1 MFKIFQKKEKEESN
15 VLIIKKDI
23 SSGIPFRW
31 EFEIENKDI
40 CEYIKKESKGEKTKE
55 PLCGGKIET
64 IYCFKGIKEGTTKI
78 IFKYKNFADNYISQ
92 IEEYKVVV
100 DNQLKIKIDSKEIK
114 NDIL

>member
-1 MFKIFQKKEKEESN
+1 MFKRFQKKREEKEKY
-15 VLIIKKDI
+15 LTLKKDM
-23 SSGIPFRW
+23 SSGIPFKW
-31 EFEIENKDI
+31 EFEIEEEDI
-40 CEYIKKESKGEKTKE
+40 CQYVKKEIEGEKTKE
-55 PLCGGKIET
+55 PICGGKIET
-64 IYCFKGIKEGTTKI
+64 IYYFKGIKEGTTKI